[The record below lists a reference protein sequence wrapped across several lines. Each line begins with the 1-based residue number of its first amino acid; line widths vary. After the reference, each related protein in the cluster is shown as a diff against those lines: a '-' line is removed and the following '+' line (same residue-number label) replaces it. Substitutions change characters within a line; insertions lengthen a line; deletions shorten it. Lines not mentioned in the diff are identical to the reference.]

1 MPTFGVVYRQ
11 QKDRFCPILP
21 SVLIAVKS
29 PSLLP
34 GTLEPLEILMKLF
47 VRRSLMVLVLALSV
61 ARCADQ
67 PTAVKAPAAPL
78 ALRWAQAPQFTAR
91 TDARARR
98 SGTMALTPPLS
109 LDQYQVSFWAV
120 RGESRSVQINYS
132 SSIDTQVHPF
142 LLLTTTD
149 PQFVPGVG
157 ELAMGDSVLVTVTVD
172 TSKLGVSLEPHGM
185 QFGQP
190 AQMKVWYDGAGGDL
204 NGDGV
209 ADSTDAKIEANLL
222 GLWYRPDASQPWR
235 HLSANQAL
243 DEKSFTYPL
252 PHFSEYEIAEALLEW
267 SVGF

>member
-1 MPTFGVVYRQ
+1 
-11 QKDRFCPILP
+11 
-21 SVLIAVKS
+21 
-29 PSLLP
+29 
-34 GTLEPLEILMKLF
+34 
-47 VRRSLMVLVLALSV
+47 
-61 ARCADQ
+61 
-67 PTAVKAPAAPL
+67 
-78 ALRWAQAPQFTAR
+78 
-91 TDARARR
+91 
-98 SGTMALTPPLS
+98 MALTPPLS
-109 LDQYQVSFWAV
+109 LDQYVVSFWAV

-132 SSIDTQVHPF
+132 SSIDSLIHPF
-142 LLLTTTD
+142 LVLTTTD

-157 ELAMGDSVLVTVTVD
+157 ELAIGDSVLVTVTVD

-190 AQMKVWYDGAGGDL
+190 AQMKIWYDGAGGDL